1 MPGYVIHMATA
12 SRLLEEKGE
21 TNSSFIDA
29 FLLGN
34 IIPDAM
40 ARNAKKESHFW
51 DDETYKNLNRIP
63 NMEDFLSEYGD
74 SLGDPFVLG
83 YYTHLLLDNLFVKEY
98 WGEHF
103 DMLDKDMNPESLYEK
118 VQYMRV
124 KNDGNKASIKGTG
137 AIIYPREDFFSDRLY
152 YGDYDRMY
160 PYILEKYNIQLPKNI
175 RELDEIRIPISQINR
190 EETIPILHG
199 MLDKVSR
206 LCDRKNVITR
216 GDKKEPLKIF
226 ELEHIYNLIEKVVS
240 NVCYMI

>member
-1 MPGYVIHMATA
+1 MPGYVIHMAAA

-40 ARNAKKESHFW
+40 ARDAKKESHFW
-51 DDETYKNLNRIP
+51 DEETYKNLNRIP
-63 NMEDFLSEYGD
+63 DLEDFMSEYGD
-74 SLGDPFVLG
+74 SLDDPFVLG

-98 WGEHF
+98 WSEHF
-103 DMLDKDMNPESLYEK
+103 EMLDNDMNQENLYDR

-124 KNDGNKASIKGTG
+124 KKEWDNAGIKGTG
-137 AIIYPREDFFSDRLY
+137 EVIYPREEFFSDRLY

-175 RELDEIRIPISQINR
+175 SELDGIRIPVSQINR
-190 EETIPILHG
+190 EEAIPILHS
-199 MLDKVSR
+199 MLSKVST
-206 LCDRKNVITR
+206 LCDRKNNITNN
-216 GDKKEPLKIF
+216 KEPLKIF
-226 ELEHIYNLIEKVVS
+226 ELEHIYSLIEKVVS
-240 NVCYMI
+240 NVCDMI